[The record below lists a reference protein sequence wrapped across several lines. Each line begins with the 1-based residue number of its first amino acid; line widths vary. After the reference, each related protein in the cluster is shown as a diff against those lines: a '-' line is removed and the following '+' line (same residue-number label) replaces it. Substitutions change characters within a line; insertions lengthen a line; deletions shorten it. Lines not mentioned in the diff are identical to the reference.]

1 MLEVN
6 DQLIVAGQI
15 TQPNPKTTGRVERT
29 TAEPQRDSGLL
40 RRLWR
45 VWKRFAKRIGNFQAR
60 VFLAVFYFTFFC
72 LFALAVRWTSDPL
85 AIKGSSS
92 HGWLPIVSG
101 QGSLSDRA
109 RRQF

>member
-1 MLEVN
+1 MLEIN
-6 DQLIVAGQI
+6 EQPIVAGQVS
-15 TQPNPKTTGRVERT
+15 QPNPQTTGRVERM
-29 TAEPQRDSGLL
+29 TAEPQRNSGLL
-40 RRLWR
+40 RRFWKG
-45 VWKRFAKRIGNFQAR
+45 WKRVSKKIGNFQAR

-72 LFALAVRWTSDPL
+72 PFALAVRWASDPL
-85 AIKGSSS
+85 AITGSSS